1 MEKEG
6 RCFRFA
12 RESSNADP
20 ASSSFAFQ
28 LSLNSGEIIAHKS
41 SHGIV
46 ISHISHL
53 PYQTL
58 HMLESKES
66 DSASQFNRPLLDVL
80 SLNSSS
86 LIEEGLLKSSETTV
100 EDSGG
105 IDEVEDFSASLAHS
119 LKANN
124 ASWLM
129 ITSSSSSSASLS
141 RHHSESSLA
150 RYLSP
155 LLEKHNVHVYI
166 SSSPSKHSKVRTVLH
181 YIFRTH
187 SHTYSHPGISF
198 K

>member
-12 RESSNADP
+12 RDSSNADSSP
-20 ASSSFAFQ
+20 SSFAFQ

-46 ISHISHL
+46 ISHDSHL

-58 HMLESKES
+58 HMLELIEG
-66 DSASQFNRPLLDVL
+66 DGASQFDRPLLDVL
-80 SLNSSS
+80 NLNSSS
-86 LIEEGLLKSSETTV
+86 LIEEGLLRSSETTV
-100 EDSGG
+100 EESGG

-124 ASWLM
+124 ASWM
-129 ITSSSSSSASLS
+129 MMTSSSSASLS

-155 LLEKHNVHVYI
+155 LLEKHHVHVYI
-166 SSSPSKHSKVRTVLH
+166 GSSPSKYSKVRAVLH
-181 YIFRTH
+181 CIFRTF
-187 SHTYSHPGISF
+187 SHAYSHPGMSF